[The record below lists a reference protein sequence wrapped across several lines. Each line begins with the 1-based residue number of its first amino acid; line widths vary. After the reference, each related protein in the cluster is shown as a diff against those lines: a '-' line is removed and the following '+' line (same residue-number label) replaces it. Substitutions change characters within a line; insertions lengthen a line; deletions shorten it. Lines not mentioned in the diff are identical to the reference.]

1 MSSILEFPIDRI
13 SVRSRKPAT
22 AAADIIIFPGVRI
35 ERTQKQPAAISAL
48 GRKRRNTQVAV
59 DQDLE

>member
-35 ERTQKQPAAISAL
+35 ERTQKQLAGLPAM
-48 GRKRRNTQVAV
+48 GRKRRNAQVAV
-59 DQDLE
+59 DQDIE